1 MGKPNQKRK
10 QRNRSEHEQNDEKK
24 IKTME
29 QEAEDCEREEII
41 SDDAVREDDSQEG
54 IHPKVQLWMQEQ
66 QPYLESGYDEI
77 EEYITEENDAPSQVL
92 PEDTEILLRERL
104 KNYSEEEKCQSVK
117 YECEWKKCQY
127 LSGNDRK
134 YFLHVE
140 QHATEAIAND
150 EGSYGCA
157 WDLCD
162 FVAKGMDELM
172 GHVHYHGYH
181 TKLKVHGASLTFL
194 LKIPACSYDS
204 RTRNTISTRPTSFS
218 CEWDGCGQRFNKA
231 MHFFHH
237 VDTHIFDLFTPGV
250 KSAKEPQRCLWPVC
264 NESFRE
270 RWKAVRHINAH
281 TGRRA
286 LACYNCGEMFRER
299 CKYLDHCHR
308 QIELAD
314 RKYQCPECDR
324 FYATQ
329 RLLKAHLAKHT
340 KSAQCTLC
348 PLSFPSMATL
358 SRHILTRHIKDR
370 PFACNQCSY
379 RSVTK
384 YELEKHHQ
392 THSTKNVYR
401 CSEFGCNVVYKS
413 ESSIKRHISMHYN
426 RPVHY
431 ECHICSKSYKIG
443 WSLSK
448 HLATVHKV
456 ERLYGHTRFR
466 YKIDTDG
473 VFRMASYI
481 DERDKKSGMANV
493 SQECGSTSPPGCT
506 VEEVSQETQR
516 EKNPLVNGASK
527 LGNVKPTISTITQKG
542 NTFIV
547 ELALQPDTEAADT
560 NGSEPVQANEPLYD
574 TLSKEEKNQAA
585 SSLLETESMKQE
597 DGSQSSEVKLVQD
610 FTVMRRY
617 LKFSKMPKINGK
629 SGD

>member
-10 QRNRSEHEQNDEKK
+10 QRNRSVNEQNDEKK
-24 IKTME
+24 IKT
-29 QEAEDCEREEII
+29 AEDDEREEII
-41 SDDAVREDDSQEG
+41 SDDPVREEDSQDEV
-54 IHPKVQLWMQEQ
+54 HSNVQIWVQEQ
-66 QPYLESGYDEI
+66 QPYLETGYDEI
-77 EEYITEENDAPSQVL
+77 ENDITEENEASSQVL

-117 YECEWKKCQY
+117 YECEWNKCQY
-127 LSGNDRK
+127 LSGHDRK

-140 QHATEAIAND
+140 QHASDSNAND
-150 EGSYGCA
+150 EGCYDCA

-162 FVAKGMDELM
+162 FVAKSKDDLM

-218 CEWDGCGQRFNKA
+218 CEWDGCGQLFNKA
-231 MHFFHH
+231 MHYFHH
-237 VDTHIFDLFTPGV
+237 VDTHIFDLFAPGV

-340 KSAQCTLC
+340 KNAQCTLC

-448 HLATVHKV
+448 HLATVHEV

-473 VFRMASYI
+473 VFRLASYI

-493 SQECGSTSPPGCT
+493 PQEGSSTSPPDCT
-506 VEEVSQETQR
+506 VEEMSQETLR
-516 EKNPLVNGASK
+516 EKDPLADGSIK
-527 LGNVKPTISTITQKG
+527 LVNVKPTISTITPKG

-547 ELALQPDTEAADT
+547 ELSLEPD
-560 NGSEPVQANEPLYD
+560 
-574 TLSKEEKNQAA
+574 NQASNA
-585 SSLLETESMKQE
+585 KKSDSVQVNEDVVETLPEEAKDQATSSYEQTERIKQE
-597 DGSQSSEVKLVQD
+597 DGSQTSEVKLVQD